1 MAGIRLRGLSKRYGD
16 VEAVRGIDLDIPD
29 GEITVLLGPSGC
41 GKTTTLR
48 TIAGL
53 EEATE
58 GTIEIGDRDVTR
70 LEPKERDL
78 AMVFQN
84 YALYP
89 HMKVRDNISFG
100 LEARRLPRQEIDRRV
115 EEVAELLEVGQLLDR
130 KPRALS
136 GGQQQRIAIGRA
148 IVRQPAAFLFDEPLS
163 NLDAKLRVEM
173 RTEILKLQRELGATM
188 VHVTHDQE
196 EAMTLAHSI
205 VVMGDGRLV
214 QRGTPA
220 EVYREPATTFVASFI
235 GSPEM
240 NLLSRDEAQR
250 LLGLSGSGAGAVATV
265 GIRPEDIALAEG
277 SPCDGEH
284 RFRAQ
289 LQVAEFM
296 GASAILD
303 LRSEDGRELRALVG
317 ARGTTPLKEG
327 STVELAVQ
335 RDALHR
341 FGEDGRRLPRG
352 G

>member
-1 MAGIRLRGLSKRYGD
+1 MAGIRIRGLSKRYGE

-58 GTIEIGDRDVTR
+58 GTIEIGDRDVTG
-70 LEPKERDL
+70 LEPKERDV

-100 LEARRLPRQEIDRRV
+100 LEARKVPREEIDRRV
-115 EEVAELLEVGQLLDR
+115 EQVAELLEVGQLLDR

-148 IVRQPAAFLFDEPLS
+148 IVREPAAFLFDEPLS

-196 EAMTLAHSI
+196 EAMTLAHSV

-220 EVYREPATTFVASFI
+220 EVYRKPATTFVASFI
-235 GSPEM
+235 GSPEI
-240 NLLSRDEAQR
+240 NLLSLEEAQR
-250 LLGLSGSGAGAVATV
+250 LLGWPEAADRAGATV
-265 GIRPEDIALAEG
+265 GIRPEDMEVAEG
-277 SPCDGEH
+277 PAREGEH
-284 RFRAQ
+284 HFGAVV
-289 LQVAEFM
+289 QVAEFM
-296 GASAILD
+296 GASAILN
-303 LRSEDGRELRALVG
+303 LRTDDGKELRALVG
-317 ARGTTPLKEG
+317 ARGATPLEEG
-327 STVELAVQ
+327 ATIELAVR
-335 RDALHR
+335 RDALHH
-341 FGEDGRRLPRG
+341 FGQDGQRLT
-352 G
+352 

>member
-1 MAGIRLRGLSKRYGD
+1 MAGIRLRGLTKRYGR

-29 GEITVLLGPSGC
+29 AEITVLLGPSGC

-53 EEATE
+53 EQATD
-58 GTIEIGDRDVTR
+58 GTIEIGGRDVTR

-100 LEARRLPRQEIDRRV
+100 LEARKVPRKEIDRRV
-115 EEVAELLEVGQLLDR
+115 EQVAELLEVSELLDR
-130 KPRALS
+130 KPGALS

-148 IVRQPAAFLFDEPLS
+148 IVREPAAFLFDEPLS

-173 RTEILKLQRELGATM
+173 RTEILKLQRALGATV

-196 EAMTLAHSI
+196 EAMTLAHSV

-220 EVYREPATTFVASFI
+220 EVYREPATTFVARFI

-250 LLGLSGSGAGAVATV
+250 LLSWPDRWDARVATV
-265 GIRPEDIALAEG
+265 GIRPEDIELAEG
-277 SPCDGEH
+277 SPRQDEH
-284 RFRAQ
+284 RFRA
-289 LQVAEFM
+289 LVQVAEFL
-296 GASAILD
+296 GANAILN
-303 LRSEDGRELRALVG
+303 LRTDEGREVRALVA
-317 ARGTTPLKEG
+317 ARGATPRAEG
-327 STVELAVQ
+327 SAVQLAV
-335 RDALHR
+335 RRGAVHC
-341 FGEDGRRLPRG
+341 FGEDGRRLPIG

>member
-1 MAGIRLRGLSKRYGD
+1 MAGIRLRGLRKRYGD
-16 VEAVRGIDLDIPD
+16 VEAIRGIDLDIPN

-53 EEATE
+53 EEATD
-58 GTIEIGDRDVTR
+58 GTIEIGDRDVTG

-89 HMKVRDNISFG
+89 HMNVRDNIAFG
-100 LEARRLPRQEIDRRV
+100 LKARKVARDEIDRRV
-115 EEVAELLEVGQLLDR
+115 KEVAELLEVGQLLDR

-148 IVRQPAAFLFDEPLS
+148 IVREPAAFLFDEPLS

-188 VHVTHDQE
+188 LHVTHDQE
-196 EAMTLAHSI
+196 EAMTLAHSV
-205 VVMGDGRLV
+205 VVMSDGRLV

-235 GSPEM
+235 GSPEI

-250 LLGLSGSGAGAVATV
+250 LLGLPDSGRHAVATV
-265 GIRPEDIALAEG
+265 GIRPEDIGLAE
-277 SPCDGEH
+277 SSHRDGEH
-284 RFRAQ
+284 HFRAD
-289 LQVAEFM
+289 LQVAGFM
-296 GASAILD
+296 GASAMLN
-303 LRSEDGRELRALVG
+303 LRSQDGRELRALVP
-317 ARGTTPLKEG
+317 ARGATPLAEG
-327 STVELAVQ
+327 STVELTVQ
-335 RDALHR
+335 QDALNF
-341 FGEDGRRLPRG
+341 FGDDGRRLSSG
-352 G
+352 Y